1 MTYCAI
7 IKKYVVNAKEF
18 VYKKQ
23 VIIMKKL
30 LLVDSTVLPDV
41 YEKVV
46 MAKQLLISGKAKG
59 VSDAVKKACIS
70 RSSYYKYKDFVF
82 DASDTMSTNIATV
95 EFSLKN
101 VTGILSEILEI
112 FARER
117 ASILT
122 INQTIPINGV
132 ATLTITADISQ
143 MQMTMTSVL
152 DVIKKKSQVLEV
164 KLLAME

>member
-1 MTYCAI
+1 
-7 IKKYVVNAKEF
+7 
-18 VYKKQ
+18 
-23 VIIMKKL
+23 MKKL
-30 LLVDSTVLPDV
+30 LLVDSKVLPDV

-46 MAKQLLISGKAKG
+46 MAKQLLVSGKAKG
-59 VSDAVKKACIS
+59 VSDAVKKSGIS

-82 DASDTMSTNIATV
+82 DTSDTISSNIATM
-95 EFSLKN
+95 EFSLKY
-101 VTGILSEILEI
+101 VTGILSEILEV
-112 FARER
+112 FAKQK

-143 MQMTMTSVL
+143 MLNPVATIL
-152 DVIKKKSQVLEV
+152 DKIKQKNEVLEV

>member
-1 MTYCAI
+1 
-7 IKKYVVNAKEF
+7 
-18 VYKKQ
+18 
-23 VIIMKKL
+23 MKKL
-30 LLVDSTVLPDV
+30 LLVDSKVLPDV

-46 MAKQLLISGKAKG
+46 MAKQLLVSGKAKG
-59 VSDAVKKACIS
+59 VSDAVKKSGIS

-82 DASDTMSTNIATV
+82 DTSDTISSNIATM

-101 VTGILSEILEI
+101 VTGILSEILEV
-112 FARER
+112 FAKQK

-143 MQMTMTSVL
+143 MLNPVATIL
-152 DVIKKKSQVLEV
+152 DKIKQKNEVLEV